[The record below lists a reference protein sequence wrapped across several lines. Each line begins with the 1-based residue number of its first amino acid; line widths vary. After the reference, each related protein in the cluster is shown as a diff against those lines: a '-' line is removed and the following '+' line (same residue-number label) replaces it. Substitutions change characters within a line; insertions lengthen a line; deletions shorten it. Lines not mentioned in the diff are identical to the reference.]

1 MTAPYQIVLTFVR
14 NLRQM
19 WRDFLSL
26 CEYGGWD

>member
-1 MTAPYQIVLTFVR
+1 MTAPRIVLGFVR
-14 NLRQM
+14 NLRQK